1 MITVLFK
8 TLNFGSDRKLILSPN
23 FVMIFLYFSSQK
35 IYAKMVLKAIVLLF
49 KCSRK
54 LEWIILVLNNVSLVY
69 TVFQNISTIRFILAT
84 FWTFGETE
92 FTDDQVKNSRS
103 KAAKCQK
110 YEFLKK
116 FITSN
121 IYPVL
126 VRTKNLLLLKMI

>member
-1 MITVLFK
+1 
-8 TLNFGSDRKLILSPN
+8 
-23 FVMIFLYFSSQK
+23 
-35 IYAKMVLKAIVLLF
+35 MVLKAIVLLF

-54 LEWIILVLNNVSLVY
+54 LEWIILVLNNASLVY
-69 TVFQNISTIRFILAT
+69 TVLEHKTIRFILAT

-116 FITSN
+116 VHKLLIFIQF
-121 IYPVL
+121 L
-126 VRTKNLLLLKMI
+126 